1 MTSATAPGSV
11 TGLGPGARGESA
23 PGKIRYHHPA
33 TPYLFILPFVILLL
47 TFVVGPAIA
56 GVWISLHSWDYM
68 LPDKPFVG
76 AKNYTDLFTPGSL
89 TFESFWHGM
98 RATAIFTVASVPFLV
113 LFPLVV
119 AMVLNRKF
127 PGRNIFRAIIFA
139 PYVLG
144 VAIVGLLWNYL
155 LDTQFGL
162 INAVLGW
169 FGISPIGWT
178 QEQPWAWIGLVGMTV
193 WWTLGFNCVI
203 YLAGLQ
209 SLPEEHYEAAEL
221 DGAGS
226 WGKFRYIT
234 IPGLRNI
241 FVFVITM
248 TILASANM
256 FGQSYLVTNGGPGDS
271 TRTALMVMT
280 EEGLRRFQMGTA
292 SAMSYVLAFFLAL
305 IAIAN
310 FLLLRERKS

>member
-1 MTSATAPGSV
+1 MTTATAPGSV
-11 TGLGPGARGESA
+11 TGVATTTPGKPTR
-23 PGKIRYHHPA
+23 GKIRYHHPI
-33 TPYLFILPFVILLL
+33 TPYLFVLPFVLLLL
-47 TFVVGPAIA
+47 TFVIGPAVFGI
-56 GVWISLHSWDYM
+56 WISLHAWDYM
-68 LPDKPFVG
+68 LPERPFIG
-76 AKNYTDLFTPGSL
+76 LKNYSDLFNPESVIY
-89 TFESFWHGM
+89 ESFWHGM
-98 RATAIFTVASVPFLV
+98 RATAIFTVVSVPFLV
-113 LFPLVV
+113 LCPLVV
-119 AMVLNRKF
+119 ALVLNRKF
-127 PGRNIFRAIIFA
+127 PGRNVFRAIIFA
-139 PYVLG
+139 PFVLG
-144 VAIVGLLWNYL
+144 IAIVGLLWNYL

-162 INAVLGW
+162 INAVLGLV
-169 FGISPIGWT
+169 GIHPVGWT
-178 QEQPWAWIGLVGMTV
+178 QEQPAAWAAMVGMTV

-221 DGAGS
+221 DGAGA

-248 TILASANM
+248 TVLASANM

-292 SAMSYVLAFFLAL
+292 SAMSYLLAIFLAIISIL
-305 IAIAN
+305 N
-310 FLLLRERKS
+310 FGLLRERKS